1 MMAQT
6 KEPKTWEFGD
16 FQTPAAL
23 AQEALSHLK
32 KLDPTFRPK
41 TIIEPTCGVGA
52 FLLAAADVFPDAERV
67 VGLEIEAEYLNAL
80 RSKVATRQ
88 DAERFDLREADFFK
102 TDWDSFLTSLPE
114 PFLIVGNP
122 PWVTSADIG
131 RLKGS
136 NLPEK
141 SNFQKYTGFE
151 AVTGKANFD
160 ISEWML
166 IQNLKWISEHSG
178 CLAMLC
184 KTSVAR
190 KLLRH
195 AWKEGVPTTGSRMVQ
210 IDAMSHF
217 SAAVDA
223 CFFSLKTNGGETSTD
238 CAFFNDFEEA
248 RPSNIFGYHE
258 GMMLSHVDDFYRHKE
273 FLGKDR
279 HYTWRS
285 GVKHDCSKVMELRKT
300 ENGLVNGYGKL
311 VNIEGLCVFP
321 LLKSSD
327 LGNKRVR
334 ETRLEAIVTQHKV
347 GQATDYIHDDA
358 PLTWKYLE
366 EHSAA
371 LDGRKSSIYR
381 GKPRFSV
388 FGVGEYTFTDWKV
401 AISGFYKRLEF
412 QVVGPIDG
420 KPVVFDD
427 TVYCLSAKTESEAI
441 FLAELLNSKPCQAF
455 LESMVFWSEKRPIT
469 VDLLKRVDLEKVAK
483 RLGRSAEYRL
493 FTKRDDNPAL
503 PLFEKTQLARS
514 A

>member
-1 MMAQT
+1 
-6 KEPKTWEFGD
+6 
-16 FQTPAAL
+16 
-23 AQEALSHLK
+23 
-32 KLDPTFRPK
+32 
-41 TIIEPTCGVGA
+41 
-52 FLLAAADVFPDAERV
+52 
-67 VGLEIEAEYLNAL
+67 
-80 RSKVATRQ
+80 
-88 DAERFDLREADFFK
+88 
-102 TDWDSFLTSLPE
+102 
-114 PFLIVGNP
+114 
-122 PWVTSADIG
+122 
-131 RLKGS
+131 
-136 NLPEK
+136 
-141 SNFQKYTGFE
+141 
-151 AVTGKANFD
+151 
-160 ISEWML
+160 
-166 IQNLKWISEHSG
+166 
-178 CLAMLC
+178 
-184 KTSVAR
+184 
-190 KLLRH
+190 
-195 AWKEGVPTTGSRMVQ
+195 
-210 IDAMSHF
+210 
-217 SAAVDA
+217 
-223 CFFSLKTNGGETSTD
+223 
-238 CAFFNDFEEA
+238 
-248 RPSNIFGYHE
+248 
-258 GMMLSHVDDFYRHKE
+258 
-273 FLGKDR
+273 
-279 HYTWRS
+279 
-285 GVKHDCSKVMELRKT
+285 MELRKT

-483 RLGRSAEYRL
+483 RLGRSDEYRL